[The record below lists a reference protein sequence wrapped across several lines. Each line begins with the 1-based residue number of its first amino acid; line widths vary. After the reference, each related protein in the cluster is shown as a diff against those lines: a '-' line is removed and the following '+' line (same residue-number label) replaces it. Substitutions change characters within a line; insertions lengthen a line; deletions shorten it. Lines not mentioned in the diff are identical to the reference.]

1 MAWCMK
7 ISLFYYQNTRN
18 FKPLS
23 TTPQGCLYV
32 VVRFM
37 AVFSTLTPDYATHLV
52 NGMPRIGK
60 PNTTRTVPFTDL

>member
-1 MAWCMK
+1 MAWYMK

-23 TTPQGCLYV
+23 TNTTTFYI

-37 AVFSTLTPDYATHLV
+37 AVFSTLTP
-52 NGMPRIGK
+52 
-60 PNTTRTVPFTDL
+60 